1 MNKGKLYLIP
11 VPLGTSTLDEILPLS
26 VQERARGLRHFIAE
40 NAKTAR
46 AFLKLLGTPIPIQEI
61 DIQEL
66 DKPDK
71 EKPAKPPTQ
80 LLRPLLEGIDVGLV
94 SEAGCPAVA
103 DPGSEV
109 VALAHQAGIEVVPL
123 VGPSSILLS
132 LMASGLSGQ
141 NFSFHGYL
149 PVKEALRQKKIKD
162 LENDSRREQRTQIF
176 IETPYRNRQM
186 FETLLATCAPTT
198 RICIA
203 ANLTQENAF
212 VLTLSVRQWKERPPP
227 ELNRL
232 PVIFLIQA

>member
-1 MNKGKLYLIP
+1 MSKGKLYLIP
-11 VPLGTSTLDEILPLS
+11 VPLGTSRLEEILPQS
-26 VQERARGLRHFIAE
+26 VQERARTLRHFIAE

-46 AFLKLLGTPIPIQEI
+46 AFLKLIGTLIPIQEI

-66 DKPDK
+66 DK
-71 EKPAKPPTQ
+71 EKPARPSAR
-80 LLRPLLEGIDVGLV
+80 LLQPLLEGIDVGLV

-103 DPGSEV
+103 DPGSEL
-109 VALAHQAGIEVVPL
+109 VALAHKEGIKVVPL

-149 PVKEALRQKKIKD
+149 PVKEALRQKRIKE

-186 FETLLATCAPTT
+186 FETLLTVCAPTT

-203 ANLTQENAF
+203 ANLTQENEF
-212 VLTLSVRQWKERPPP
+212 TLTLNVRQWQGRPQP
-227 ELNRL
+227 ELNRQ

>member
-1 MNKGKLYLIP
+1 MSKGKLYLIP
-11 VPLGTSTLDEILPLS
+11 VPLGTSRLEEILPQS
-26 VQERARGLRHFIAE
+26 VQERARTLRHFIAE

-46 AFLKLLGTPIPIQEI
+46 AFLKLIGTPIPIQEI

-66 DKPDK
+66 DK
-71 EKPAKPPTQ
+71 EKPARPSAR
-80 LLRPLLEGIDVGLV
+80 LLQPLLEGIDVGLV

-103 DPGSEV
+103 DPGSEL
-109 VALAHQAGIEVVPL
+109 VALAHKEGIKVVPL

-149 PVKEALRQKKIKD
+149 PVKEALRQKRIKE

-186 FETLLATCAPTT
+186 FETLLTVCAPTT

-203 ANLTQENAF
+203 ANLTQENEF
-212 VLTLSVRQWKERPPP
+212 TLTLNVRQWQGRPQP
-227 ELNRL
+227 ELNRQ